1 MKMTVNSTQRW
12 LIAIFALVFLADGA
26 WAARR
31 PSYEENQSVVLREI
45 LDSVDDMRH
54 EVKNHEAEIRMFE
67 EKFKTQEDIIDA
79 LRQQVA
85 EAVKAIKESLKSQST
100 ALEMKLANQEK
111 SQVNDLGT
119 ILADYKRRIGELE
132 KTIEIQNRNLENLQ
146 AAMKA
151 LTEVL
156 QGKSAGGSD
165 KIAEGAIY
173 RVKAGDTLEKI
184 AKQNNTTIKKLKELN
199 NLKNDQIIVG
209 QKLQLVE

>member
-1 MKMTVNSTQRW
+1 MKITCTYTQRW
-12 LIAIFALVFLADGA
+12 LMAIFALFLILDTA

-45 LDSVDDMRH
+45 LDTVEDLRH

-67 EKFKTQEDIIDA
+67 EKFKTQEEIIDA
-79 LRQQVA
+79 LRQQVS
-85 EAVKAIKESLKSQST
+85 EAVKITKDSLKLQST
-100 ALEMKLANQEK
+100 AFESKLANQEK
-111 SQVNDLGT
+111 TQVNDLNG
-119 ILADYKRRIGELE
+119 ILTDYKRRIVELE
-132 KTIEIQNRNLENLQ
+132 KTIEMQNHNLENLQ

-156 QGKSAGGSD
+156 QGKNGGSND
-165 KIAEGAIY
+165 KVAEGTIY
-173 RVKAGDTLEKI
+173 RVKSGDILEKI

-209 QKLQLVE
+209 QKLQLAE

>member
-1 MKMTVNSTQRW
+1 MTANFVQRW
-12 LIAIFALVFLADGA
+12 LMVIFAVAFLFNDA

-54 EVKNHEAEIRMFE
+54 EVKNHETEIRMFE
-67 EKFKTQEDIIDA
+67 EKFKTQEEIIDA

-85 EAVKAIKESLKSQST
+85 EAVKAVKESIKSQSS

-111 SQVNDLGT
+111 TQANDVGM
-119 ILADYKRRIGELE
+119 ILADYKKRIGELE

-156 QGKSAGGSD
+156 QGKNSGGND
-165 KIAEGAIY
+165 KIAEGTIY

-184 AKQNNTTIKKLKELN
+184 AKNNNTTIKKLKELN

-209 QKLQLVE
+209 QKLQLAE